1 LDHTRKV
8 LETLRDNKL
17 FINLKKCS
25 FMMDQLLF
33 LGFVASAYGIRVDEE
48 KVRAI

>member
-1 LDHTRKV
+1 
-8 LETLRDNKL
+8 
-17 FINLKKCS
+17 
-25 FMMDQLLF
+25 MMDQLLF